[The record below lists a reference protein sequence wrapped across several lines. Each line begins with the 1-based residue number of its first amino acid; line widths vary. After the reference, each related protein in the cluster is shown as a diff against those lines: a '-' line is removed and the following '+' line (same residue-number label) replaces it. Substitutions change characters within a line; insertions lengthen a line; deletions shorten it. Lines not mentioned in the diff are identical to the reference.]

1 MSQRAT
7 AGTPRSAEEQARFD
21 TDVKAIF
28 EEQISFN
35 RLLGLKI
42 ASVKAG
48 DVHGSFAMRPE
59 LVGHFLYGRLH
70 GGVISSVLDGMAGLA
85 LMAELA
91 ARHPNDSAEQVL
103 HRFTRM
109 GTIDLRIDFLR
120 PGIGKRFDAVARV
133 TRLGG
138 RIGSTQ
144 MTLHNDEGLL
154 IATGAA
160 AFVVA

>member
-48 DVHGSFAMRPE
+48 DVRGSFAMRPE

>member
-7 AGTPRSAEEQARFD
+7 AGTPRSAAEQARFD
-21 TDVKAIF
+21 TDLKAIF
-28 EEQISFN
+28 EEHISFN

-120 PGIGKRFDAVARV
+120 PGIGKHFDAVARV

>member
-1 MSQRAT
+1 MSQRAA
-7 AGTPRSAEEQARFD
+7 AGTPRSAAEQARFD
-21 TDVKAIF
+21 TLVKAIF
-28 EEQISFN
+28 EEQIAFN

-48 DVHGSFAMRPE
+48 DVRGSFEMRPE

-91 ARHPNDSAEQVL
+91 ARHPNDSADQVL
-103 HRFTRM
+103 HRFARM

-154 IATGAA
+154 IATAAA
-160 AFVVA
+160 AFVIV

>member
-1 MSQRAT
+1 MSQRAA
-7 AGTPRSAEEQARFD
+7 AGTPRSAAEQARFD
-21 TDVKAIF
+21 TLVKAIF
-28 EEQISFN
+28 EEQIAFN

-48 DVHGSFAMRPE
+48 DVRGSFEMRPE

-91 ARHPNDSAEQVL
+91 ARHPNDSADQVL
-103 HRFTRM
+103 HRFARM

-154 IATGAA
+154 IATAAA
-160 AFVVA
+160 AFVIA